1 MWEILVKL
9 SIISKL
15 RRNNSKQIRN
25 DIRLNETK
33 TLEQTGEIRSSSTKG
48 YCAVKQTRRPLK
60 QNLTRQERQV
70 MNDIRAD
77 KSI

>member
-25 DIRLNETK
+25 DIRLNEPK
-33 TLEQTGEIRSSSTKG
+33 TLEETGEIRSSSIKG
-48 YCAVKQTRRPLK
+48 YCTVKQTRLPLK
-60 QNLTRQERQV
+60 QNLTRVERQV